1 MLDMRLFATQGR
13 RLVGLALFVVLS
25 SVQAASFSVSPVI
38 ITLDSSSSIVAMT
51 VRNSGSDTAVLQAQV
66 NDWSIRDNQE
76 HYEETDRLV
85 VSPPVFEIAPGKSQ
99 IVRIGLLDT
108 EPKMIEQSFRVFF
121 EQAPATPNLELSADN
136 STTNYPRGVQI
147 MLRMGV
153 PVFVKS
159 VMPSVSRLVW
169 SAQRQPDG
177 RLRIEADNQGGAHA
191 KISRLALI
199 DKGKTV
205 ASAEQLSYI
214 LPGSRRHWVLD
225 VPAGVSAPYRIK
237 VETKDGVLDTTVS
250 ASAP

>member
-1 MLDMRLFATQGR
+1 MLECLLSIRGWLKVSFVIGLFC
-13 RLVGLALFVVLS
+13 S
-25 SVQAASFSVSPVI
+25 SVQAASLSVSPVL
-38 ITLDSSSSIVAMT
+38 ITLDSSAAIAAMT
-51 VRNSGSDTAVLQAQV
+51 VTNRGDDAVVMQAFI

-159 VMPSVSRLVW
+159 VMPSASRVVW

-199 DKGKTV
+199 DNGKTV

>member
-1 MLDMRLFATQGR
+1 MLECLLSIRGWLKISFVIGLFC
-13 RLVGLALFVVLS
+13 S
-25 SVQAASFSVSPVI
+25 SVQAASLSVSPVL
-38 ITLDSSSSIVAMT
+38 ITLDSSAAIAAMT
-51 VRNSGSDTAVLQAQV
+51 VTNRGDDAVVMQAFI

-85 VSPPVFEIAPGKSQ
+85 VSPPVFEVAPGKSQ

-108 EPKMIEQSFRVFF
+108 KPKMIEQSFRVFF

-159 VMPSVSRLVW
+159 VMPSASRVVW

-199 DKGKTV
+199 DNGKTV